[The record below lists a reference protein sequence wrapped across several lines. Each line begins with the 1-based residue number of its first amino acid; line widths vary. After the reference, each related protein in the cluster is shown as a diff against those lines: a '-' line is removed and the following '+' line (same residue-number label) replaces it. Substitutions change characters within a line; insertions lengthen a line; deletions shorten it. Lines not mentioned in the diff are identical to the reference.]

1 MEGSM
6 TEFYRVAEFAKLAG
20 VTVRALQ
27 YYDRIGLLAPSGNT
41 EGGHRLYQRRD
52 LLRLQQILTLK
63 WMGFKLD
70 QIKELLESPE
80 YDLRTALRFQKAA
93 IDSQIAQLQIASQAL
108 EQALKLKNLEAGMLK
123 NEAVGS
129 VIRAVT
135 TPEDMPKHYSDEAW
149 AGIITRGMSYT
160 QADFARF
167 AEDWQRLYEQFEEMQ
182 HLPPDSAPVQDLA
195 ASMFGYLNA
204 FTAGDKETEEG
215 LRRTWEAGDVPQAGK
230 DMIKPELQRY
240 MNEAVAIYRKRN
252 GL

>member
-1 MEGSM
+1 MS
-6 TEFYRVAEFAKLAG
+6 EFYRVAEFARLAG

-27 YYDRIGLLAPSGNT
+27 YYDRIGLLAPSGST

-80 YDLRTALRFQKAA
+80 YELRTALRFQKAA

-123 NEAVGS
+123 NEAVSS

-135 TPEDMPKHYSDEAW
+135 TPEELPHYSEEAW
-149 AGIITRGMSYT
+149 AGIITRGMNYT
-160 QADFARF
+160 QADFQRF
-167 AEDWQRLYEQFEEMQ
+167 AEDWQKLYEEFEEMM
-182 HLPPDSAPVQDLA
+182 HLPPDSAPVQELA
-195 ASMFGYLNA
+195 ATMHSYLEL
-204 FTAGDKETEEG
+204 FTAGDKETEAG
-215 LRRTWEAGDVPQAGK
+215 LRRSWEAGDVPQAAK
-230 DMIKPELQRY
+230 EMSNPALQNY
-240 MNEAVAIYRKRN
+240 MNEAMAIYRKRR

>member
-1 MEGSM
+1 M

-27 YYDRIGLLAPSGNT
+27 YYDRIGLLAPAGNT

-80 YDLRTALRFQKAA
+80 YDLRTALRFQKGA
-93 IDSQIAQLQIASQAL
+93 IDSQIAQLQEASQAL
-108 EQALKLKNLEAGMLK
+108 EQALKLKNLEAGML
-123 NEAVGS
+123 NNQAVS
-129 VIRAVT
+129 RVIRAVT
-135 TPEDMPKHYSDEAW
+135 SPEEMPKHYSDEAW
-149 AGIITRGMSYT
+149 AGIVTRGMNYS

-167 AEDWQRLYEQFEEMQ
+167 AEDWQKLYEQFEELQ
-182 HLPPDSAPVQDLA
+182 HLPPDSAPVQELA
-195 ASMFGYLNA
+195 ATMFGYLEA

-215 LRRTWEAGDVPQAGK
+215 LRRKWEAGDVPEEAKQ
-230 DMIKPELQRY
+230 MSHPVLQSY
-240 MNEAVAIYRKRN
+240 MNEAMAIYRKRR

>member
-1 MEGSM
+1 M

-93 IDSQIAQLQIASQAL
+93 IDGQIAQLQEASQAL
-108 EQALKLKNLEAGMLK
+108 EQALKLKNLEAGLLK
-123 NEAVGS
+123 SQAVGA

-135 TPEDMPKHYSDEAW
+135 TPEESQKHYSDEAW
-149 AGIITRGMSYT
+149 AGIVTRGMNYS

-167 AEDWQRLYEQFEEMQ
+167 AEDWQKLYEQFEEMQ
-182 HLPPDSAPVQDLA
+182 HLPVDSEPVQELA
-195 ASMFGYLNA
+195 ATMYGYLSQ
-204 FTAGDKETEEG
+204 FTAGDKETEAG
-215 LRRTWEAGDVPQAGK
+215 LRHKWESGD
-230 DMIKPELQRY
+230 IPEAAKQMTNSGLQRY
-240 MNEAVAIYRKRN
+240 MNEALGIYRKRR

>member
-1 MEGSM
+1 M

-20 VTVRALQ
+20 VTIRALQ
-27 YYDRIGLLAPSGNT
+27 YYDRIGLLAPSGST

-63 WMGFKLD
+63 WIGFKLD

-93 IDSQIAQLQIASQAL
+93 IDSQIGQLQVASQAL
-108 EQALKLKNLEAGMLK
+108 EQALTLKNLEAGML
-123 NEAVGS
+123 NSQAVNS

-135 TPEDMPKHYSDEAW
+135 TPEEMPKHYSDEAW
-149 AGIITRGMSYT
+149 AGIVTRGMSYS

-167 AEDWQRLYEQFEEMQ
+167 TEDWQKLYEQFEELQ
-182 HLPPDSAPVQDLA
+182 HLPPDSAPVQELA
-195 ASMFGYLNA
+195 ATMFGYLEA

-215 LRRTWEAGDVPQAGK
+215 LRRTWEAGDVPEEAK
-230 DMIKPELQRY
+230 KMSDSALQSY
-240 MNEAVAIYRKRN
+240 MNEAVAIYRKRK